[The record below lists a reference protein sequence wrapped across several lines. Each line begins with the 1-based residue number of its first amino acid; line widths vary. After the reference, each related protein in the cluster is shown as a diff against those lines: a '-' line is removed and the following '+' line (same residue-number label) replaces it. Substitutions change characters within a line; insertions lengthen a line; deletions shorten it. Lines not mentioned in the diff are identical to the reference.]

1 MTGRLR
7 CIIFGMAQKRIAIV
21 TDSTCDIPQ
30 SLIDQYGIIVQPHVV
45 VWGDEQL
52 RDRVDIQ
59 AGAFYRRLVS
69 DPVMPTTSQATV
81 ADFAGTYRRAVE
93 QGADEIVAVI
103 VSGALSGAIQSAAQA
118 KEFVDVPVHIHD
130 SRGATM
136 GLGWQVLAAARARD
150 AGGSVEAMIAAAE
163 AARKRMQ
170 LFILLDTLE
179 YIYRGGRIGNASRLV
194 GTMLN
199 VKPMITLDHE
209 SGIVEPLGFAMTRR
223 RGLDL
228 LVQKFFSCM
237 EPGRMVHVAVL
248 HGDAEAEAAAL
259 EQRVR
264 EEYHPAELVTTI
276 TCPIL
281 GIHTGPRAVALCGYS
296 E

>member
-7 CIIFGMAQKRIAIV
+7 CIIFGMAPKQIGIV

-30 SLIDQYGIIVQPHVV
+30 ALIDQYGIIVQAHVV
-45 VWGDEQL
+45 VWGAEQL

-59 AGAFYRRLVS
+59 PDAFYRRLVS
-69 DPVMPTTSQATV
+69 DPVMPTTSQATI
-81 ADFAGTYRRAVE
+81 ADFAGAYRRAVE

-103 VSGALSGAIQSAAQA
+103 VSGALSGAIQSATQA
-118 KEFVDVPVHIHD
+118 KEFVDVPVRIYD

-150 AGGSVEAMIAAAE
+150 AGGGAEEIIAAAE
-163 AARKRMQ
+163 AARKRMH

-179 YIYRGGRIGNASRLV
+179 YVYRGGRIGNASRLV

-199 VKPMITLDHE
+199 VKPMIELDHE
-209 SGIVEPLGFAMTRR
+209 SGIVEPMGLAMTRR
-223 RGLDL
+223 RGLDT
-228 LVQKFFSCM
+228 LVQKFFACM
-237 EPGRMVHVAVL
+237 EPGRPTHVAVL
-248 HGDAEAEAAAL
+248 HGDAEADAQAL
-259 EQRVR
+259 EHRVR

-281 GIHTGPRAVALCGYS
+281 GIHTGPRAIALCGYS

>member
-1 MTGRLR
+1 MSQRRT
-7 CIIFGMAQKRIAIV
+7 AIV

-30 SLIDQYGIIVQPHVV
+30 ALVDQYGIIVQAHVV

-52 RDRVDIQ
+52 RDRIDIQ
-59 AGAFYRRLVS
+59 PQAFYRRLVS
-69 DPVMPTTSQATV
+69 DPVMPTTSQATI
-81 ADFAGTYRRAVE
+81 ADFAGAYQKAVE
-93 QGADEIVAVI
+93 RGADEILAVI
-103 VSGALSGAIQSAAQA
+103 VSSALSGAIQSAQHAV
-118 KEFVDVPVHIHD
+118 EFVDVPVHIHD

-136 GLGWQVLAAARARD
+136 GLGWQVLAAARARV
-150 AGGSVEAMIAAAE
+150 AGGSVQEMIAAAD

-179 YIYRGGRIGNASRLV
+179 YVYRGGRIGNASRLV

-199 VKPMITLDHE
+199 VKPMIELDHQT
-209 SGIVEPLGFAMTRR
+209 GVVEPLGLAMTRR
-223 RGLDL
+223 RGLDT

-237 EPGRMVHVAVL
+237 EPGRPVHVAVL
-248 HGDAEAEAAAL
+248 HGDAEADAMAL

-264 EEYHPAELVTTI
+264 EEYQPAEMVTTI

-281 GIHTGPRAVALCGYS
+281 GIHTGPRAIALCGYS